1 MRKIAI
7 FASGSGD
14 SARRVSSFFS
24 EGNRISVEM
33 IVTNNQDD
41 SFAESFTDSG
51 ATVATFAD
59 EMFAERPEDILGI
72 LKGRGVELLAIDKF
86 GLPLPEVIQKEYA
99 ERIVMLNS
107 PDVAPNAIVDAF
119 TRIDSEGT
127 GKRNAD
133 PDKPKTVDE
142 EWAETL
148 KMDYDPEQVRA
159 TPPPVPGAHPATPAS
174 ETIGGK
180 NAPGASFRQNQQDGR
195 GFQQNAG
202 VQSNYAQG
210 NAEPMPPTYLVWSVI
225 CTVLCCLIPGIVAII
240 FSSQVSSRYFG
251 GDIEGARRASR
262 NAEIWIIV
270 SFVLGVLSSTLYLP
284 IMLIA

>member
-14 SARRVSSFFS
+14 SARGCRRVFQR
-24 EGNRISVEM
+24 GNRISVEM

-107 PDVAPNAIVDAF
+107 SDVAPNAIVDAF

-148 KMDYDPEQVRA
+148 KMDYDRN
-159 TPPPVPGAHPATPAS
+159 
-174 ETIGGK
+174 K
-180 NAPGASFRQNQQDGR
+180 CAPLLLRCGGASCHSG
-195 GFQQNAG
+195 
-202 VQSNYAQG
+202 
-210 NAEPMPPTYLVWSVI
+210 L
-225 CTVLCCLIPGIVAII
+225 
-240 FSSQVSSRYFG
+240 
-251 GDIEGARRASR
+251 
-262 NAEIWIIV
+262 
-270 SFVLGVLSSTLYLP
+270 
-284 IMLIA
+284 